1 MRTLAGGLSCGM
13 YTTNS
18 ASTTKYICEQAPLDL
33 MVVQNYNML
42 REMLKDEPAMNHI
55 VKFFVLMDNNESGAA
70 KKENVLTWKEMI
82 DNGQQLKSEILNQRE
97 EQQAV
102 NQACMLI
109 YTSGT
114 TGPPKGKYFIC
125 HVIKSN
131 LLKRQL

>member
-1 MRTLAGGLSCGM
+1 MGSLLAGGLSCGM

-42 REMLKDEPAMNHI
+42 KEMLKDEPAINDI
-55 VKFFVLMDNNESGAA
+55 VKFFILMDNDQCDTR
-70 KKENVLTWKEMI
+70 KENVLTWKEMI
-82 DNGQQLKSEILNQRE
+82 DNGQKIKSEILNQRE

-114 TGPPKGKYFIC
+114 TGPPKGKYVYV
-125 HVIKSN
+125 HMS
-131 LLKRQL
+131 

>member
-1 MRTLAGGLSCGM
+1 MGSLLAGGLSCGM

-42 REMLKDEPAMNHI
+42 KEILKDEPAINDI
-55 VKFFVLMDNNESGAA
+55 VKFFILMDNDQCDTR
-70 KKENVLTWKEMI
+70 KENVLTWKEMI
-82 DNGQQLKSEILNQRE
+82 DNGQKIKSEILNQRE

-114 TGPPKGKYFIC
+114 TGPPKGLIC
-125 HVIKSN
+125 RMQCK
-131 LLKRQL
+131 

>member
-1 MRTLAGGLSCGM
+1 MGSLLAGGLSCGM

-42 REMLKDEPAMNHI
+42 KEMLKDEPAINDI
-55 VKFFVLMDNNESGAA
+55 VKFFILMDNDQSDTR
-70 KKENVLTWKEMI
+70 KENVLTWKEMI
-82 DNGQQLKSEILNQRE
+82 DNGQKIKNEILNQRE

-114 TGPPKGKYFIC
+114 TGPPKGKYVYV
-125 HVIKSN
+125 HM
-131 LLKRQL
+131 

>member
-1 MRTLAGGLSCGM
+1 M

-55 VKFFVLMDNNESGAA
+55 VKFFVLMDNNESATRE
-70 KKENVLTWKEMI
+70 ENVLTWKEMI

-114 TGPPKGKYFIC
+114 TGLPKGKYFIC

>member
-1 MRTLAGGLSCGM
+1 MGSLLAGGLSCGM

-42 REMLKDEPAMNHI
+42 KEILKDEPAINDI
-55 VKFFVLMDNNESGAA
+55 VKFFILMDNDQSDTR
-70 KKENVLTWKEMI
+70 KENVLTWKEMI
-82 DNGQQLKSEILNQRE
+82 DNGQKIKSEILNQRE

-114 TGPPKGKYFIC
+114 TGPPKGLIC
-125 HVIKSN
+125 RMQCK
-131 LLKRQL
+131 